1 MFRRLKS
8 LFHRKT
14 NESEPQPARR
24 SFQSGAECEVPERA
38 RQLAHRLLRTVLN
51 ALDAEDK
58 AGQIHETPIAPYRS
72 LVEMLPIRVYVYTL
86 GSFIG
91 DMEFE
96 SMLESQRPTGA
107 VFDAFE
113 ITIDG
118 IRCGFYVYSLQPVSD
133 SDFLTNLWQRLRREI
148 GGAVRS
154 VALPT
159 AHTRHHREAT
169 KRSESDA
176 DIVSIEGDPDAVA
189 ENLIR
194 PHLPE
199 KFLDDVS
206 LDSDEGIAELLWLLI
221 RRMGHASIEKDEL
234 IRFVQRNERP
244 LRAKVLKMLPE
255 MAEAAKA
262 SDEKFGEYFDYF
274 HENVQL
280 ALAGKTDK
288 INMRSDRLFWLLF
301 ALTQQLDSNLITY
314 AKARDLIARPQTT
327 ERISEHQLVY
337 MFYDF
342 ADALETPQQASTTLM
357 MLLTE
362 CAIIAKLARP
372 LRFAAEFVGK
382 YPVKRPRDALLL
394 LDRAGACLQ
403 SLGEDASEVRA
414 AKARLVKRGV

>member
-1 MFRRLKS
+1 
-8 LFHRKT
+8 
-14 NESEPQPARR
+14 
-24 SFQSGAECEVPERA
+24 
-38 RQLAHRLLRTVLN
+38 
-51 ALDAEDK
+51 
-58 AGQIHETPIAPYRS
+58 
-72 LVEMLPIRVYVYTL
+72 VYTL
-86 GSFIG
+86 GSSIG

-118 IRCGFYVYSLQPVSD
+118 IRCGFYVYSLEPVSD

-148 GGAVRS
+148 GGPVRT

-159 AHTRHHREAT
+159 AHTRHHREGT
-169 KRSESDA
+169 KRSDNDA
-176 DIVSIEGDPDAVA
+176 DTVSIEGDPDSVA

-194 PHLPE
+194 SHLPE
-199 KFLDDVS
+199 KFLDEVS

-288 INMRSDRLFWLLF
+288 MDMRSDRLFWLLF
-301 ALTQQLDSNLITY
+301 ALTQQLDSNLISY
-314 AKARDLIARPQTT
+314 AKARDLIARPQTAD
-327 ERISEHQLVY
+327 RISEHQLVY

-372 LRFAAEFVGK
+372 LRFAAEFIGK

-414 AKARLVKRGV
+414 AKARLLERGV